1 MDGDD
6 MAPREL
12 RGLRLLAA
20 HLRNLDPEEQQARLR
35 LDEELGSSLTWKLLF
50 ALASGGGRNRRAA

>member
-1 MDGDD
+1 MDDTSQ
-6 MAPREL
+6 PKQP

-35 LDEELGSSLTWKLLF
+35 LDEALGSSLTWKLLF
-50 ALASGGGRNRRAA
+50 ALGSGGRGRRAA